1 MYCVACGAAFAPG
14 LSYCNRCGVS
24 LRESVSDPT
33 APVNSY
39 LTAIALIG
47 VAGLGFML
55 GGAIALR
62 NGADFGEEMVGVY
75 LLMTFI
81 IIGVIELVLLRQL
94 SRLSTSTERK
104 HLAPEIPQPAMT
116 EFRDSQLRAVAE
128 PVPRVTES
136 TTRTLEFSRREPMK

>member
-1 MYCVACGAAFAPG
+1 MYCVACGAALAPG

-24 LRESVSDPT
+24 LREPIGDVT

-47 VAGLGFML
+47 IAGLGFMV

-62 NGADFGEEMVGVY
+62 NGANFGEEMVGVF

-81 IIGVIELVLLRQL
+81 IVAVIEFVLLRQL
-94 SRLSTSTERK
+94 SRLSSSANK
-104 HLAPEIPQPAMT
+104 KQLAPPMPQPAMT
-116 EFRDSQLRAVAE
+116 EFRDPQLRALIE
-128 PVPRVTES
+128 PLPSVTES